1 MAAVSDRRRLP
12 RILSTSLALILTLA
26 LGTAAAAA
34 VPEDERLEPAL
45 LQQLGERNLR
55 VVEQAV
61 TDVAASGSPLALE
74 VLVALRDGR
83 LYRRDA
89 DGAILVA
96 SRVGGDVLFSDPAL
110 GTLGESLAVSE
121 VTLIRVSNRIR
132 RALSAAIASLS
143 LEHED
148 PGVRL
153 ASARQFIDSPDAFL
167 LETIERALAVEEVT
181 RVRNALELARAA
193 TIATDPGQ
201 VEEARIEAVGVLAEA
216 GTSRARR
223 VLMSMFAEEGSDLEL
238 RRDDAVAAIDRTLAR
253 WQRAQN
259 IWHGLSL
266 GSVLLLAAMG
276 LAITFGVMGV
286 INMAHGE
293 MIMIGAYTTFVVQG
307 VVRSLAPAL
316 SELSL
321 LIALP
326 IAFLV
331 AGAIGVLIERTVIRR
346 LYSRPLETLL
356 ATWGIS
362 LILQQT
368 VRTIFGASNQRVES
382 PSWLSG
388 SFEFG
393 QMMITYNRLA
403 ILAFALVVL
412 AAVILLLT
420 RTSLGLHI
428 RAVTQNRK
436 MAESMGIRSDR
447 VDMLTFGLGSGI
459 AGIAGVALS
468 QIANVSPNLGQSYI
482 IDSFMVIVF
491 GGVGNLFGTLVGAMT
506 LGVTTQLVE
515 PTLGSVAAKVLILV
529 FIIIFIQFRPRGLFP
544 QRGRAAE

>member
-1 MAAVSDRRRLP
+1 MAAASDRRRLP
-12 RILSTSLALILTLA
+12 RILRTGLALLLTLA
-26 LGTAAAAA
+26 LGAAAA
-34 VPEDERLEPAL
+34 VPDDDLLDPAL

-55 VVEQAV
+55 AVEQAV
-61 TDVAASGSPLALE
+61 TDVAASGSPAALE

-96 SRVGGDVLFSDPAL
+96 SRVDGVMLFSDPAL
-110 GTLGESLAVSE
+110 GTLGEALADSD

-148 PGVRL
+148 PSVRL
-153 ASARQFIDSPDAFL
+153 SAARQFIDSPDPFL
-167 LETIERALAVEEVT
+167 LETIEEALAVEEVG
-181 RVRNALELARAA
+181 RVRLALEVARAA
-193 TIATDPGQ
+193 TIASDPGQ
-201 VEEARIEAVGVLAEA
+201 AEEARLEAVDRLAEA
-216 GTSRARR
+216 GSSRARR
-223 VLMSMFAEEGSDLEL
+223 VLLSMFAEDGSELDL
-238 RRDDAVAAIDRTLAR
+238 RRDEAVAAIERTLAR

-259 IWHGLSL
+259 VWHGVSL

-293 MIMIGAYTTFVVQG
+293 MIMIGAYTTFVVQSVLRG
-307 VVRSLAPAL
+307 LAPAL

-326 IAFLV
+326 VAFVV

-368 VRTIFGASNQRVES
+368 VRTLFGASNQRVES

-388 SFEFG
+388 SFELG
-393 QMMITYNRLA
+393 QLMITYNRLA
-403 ILAFALVVL
+403 ILIFALVVL
-412 AAVILLLT
+412 AAVIVLLT

>member
-1 MAAVSDRRRLP
+1 MVARSDPRRPP
-12 RILSTSLALILTLA
+12 RILEASHLFLLLLSLLA
-26 LGTAAAAA
+26 GTALAAA
-34 VPEDERLEPAL
+34 PEEGFDAER

-61 TDVAASGSPLALE
+61 ADIAASGAPESLE
-74 VLVALRDGR
+74 VLLALRDGR
-83 LYRRDA
+83 LYRRQQDDVIVVA
-89 DGAILVA
+89 NRVDGVMLYN
-96 SRVGGDVLFSDPAL
+96 DPLL
-110 GTLGESLAVSE
+110 GTLGEPLAEDE
-121 VTLIRVSNRIR
+121 VTVIRVSNRIR

-143 LEHED
+143 LGSD
-148 PGVRL
+148 DATVRL
-153 ASARQFIDSPDAFL
+153 AAARQFIDSPDRDL
-167 LETIERALAVEEVT
+167 LEAIEDALEVEEVA
-181 RVRNALELARAA
+181 RVRQALEVARAA
-193 TIATDPGQ
+193 TIASDPGQ
-201 VEEARIEAVGVLAEA
+201 PDDARMEAVERLAEA

-223 VLMSMFAEEGSDLEL
+223 VLLSMFAEEDSALGL
-238 RRDDAVAAIDRTLAR
+238 RRDEAVAVIDRNLAR
-253 WQRAQN
+253 WQRAQDL
-259 IWHGLSL
+259 WYGLSL
-266 GSVLLLAAMG
+266 GSVLLLAALG

-307 VVRSLAPAL
+307 VLRGISPAL
-316 SELSL
+316 AEVSL

-326 IAFLV
+326 VAFLV

-368 VRTIFGASNQRVES
+368 VRTLFGASNQRVET

-393 QMMITYNRLA
+393 QLMITYNRLA
-403 ILAFALVVL
+403 ILIFALVVL

-468 QIANVSPNLGQSYI
+468 QIANVSPNLGQNYI

-515 PTLGSVAAKVLILV
+515 PTLGAVAAKVLILV

>member
-1 MAAVSDRRRLP
+1 MAA
-12 RILSTSLALILTLA
+12 A
-26 LGTAAAAA
+26 
-34 VPEDERLEPAL
+34 PEEGFDAER

-61 TDVAASGSPLALE
+61 ADIAASGAPESLE
-74 VLVALRDGR
+74 VLLALRDGR
-83 LYRRDA
+83 LYRRQHDDVIVVA
-89 DGAILVA
+89 NRVDGVMLY
-96 SRVGGDVLFSDPAL
+96 SDPLL
-110 GTLGESLAVSE
+110 GTLGEPLADDE
-121 VTLIRVSNRIR
+121 VTVIRVSNRIR

-143 LEHED
+143 LGSD
-148 PGVRL
+148 DAAVRF
-153 ASARQFIDSPDAFL
+153 AAARQFIDSPDRDL
-167 LETIERALAVEEVT
+167 LEAIEEALAVEEVA
-181 RVRNALELARAA
+181 RVRQALEVARAA
-193 TIATDPGQ
+193 TIASDPGQ
-201 VEEARIEAVGVLAEA
+201 PDDARMEAVERLAEA

-223 VLMSMFAEEGSDLEL
+223 VLLSMFAEENSALDL
-238 RRDDAVAAIDRTLAR
+238 RRDEAVAVIDRNLAR
-253 WQRAQN
+253 WQRAQDL
-259 IWHGLSL
+259 WYGLSL
-266 GSVLLLAAMG
+266 GSVLLLAALG

-307 VVRSLAPAL
+307 VLRGISPAL
-316 SELSL
+316 AEVSL

-326 IAFLV
+326 VAFLV

-368 VRTIFGASNQRVES
+368 VRTLFGASNQRVET

-388 SFEFG
+388 SFELG
-393 QMMITYNRLA
+393 QLMITYNRLA
-403 ILAFALVVL
+403 ILIFALVVL

-468 QIANVSPNLGQSYI
+468 QIANVSPNLGQNYI

-515 PTLGSVAAKVLILV
+515 PALGAVAAKVLILV